1 MTQAEQLPATPAK
14 KRASPIGWLV
24 GLLFWVALPLALGI
38 WLSGLYVQKP
48 QVGIIR
54 LNSDIWSLSAE
65 LVVEQINLARQ
76 NPRLRAVVVQIDSP
90 GGEVVAT
97 QTIYLSLLNLRQ
109 QMPVVGSI
117 DTIAASGGYYSAMA
131 VEPLYAKPSSTV
143 GNVGVWGYYPPVI
156 GVNDAVLASGPFKL
170 TASNAAEFER
180 EIEGI
185 KREFL
190 EVVRSQRG
198 ERLQIAISDLA
209 QGLAYPGRTALAYG
223 MIDELG
229 SFQDALDKAAAL
241 AGLQE
246 YETIDLEA
254 LAIADYFESEYP
266 HFPWY
271 GAPDPE
277 TGERALPPGLYLLY
291 DIRLG
296 STR

>member
-1 MTQAEQLPATPAK
+1 MTVAEKLPVSPPK
-14 KRASPIGWLV
+14 KRPSPVWWVV

-38 WLSGLYVQKP
+38 WLSGVYVQKP

-54 LNSDIWSLSAE
+54 LNTDIYVQSAE
-65 LVVEQINLARQ
+65 FVMEQINVARK
-76 NPRLRAVVVQIDSP
+76 NPRIQAVVVQIDSP
-90 GGEVVAT
+90 GGEVAAT
-97 QTIYLSLLNLRQ
+97 QTIYLGLLDLRQ
-109 QMPVVGSI
+109 KMPVVGSI
-117 DTIAASGGYYSAMA
+117 DSIAASGAYYSAMA

-170 TASNAAEFER
+170 TASNAESFER

-198 ERLQIAISDLA
+198 QRLKIATEDLA
-209 QGLAYPGRTALAYG
+209 QGLAYPGRTALELG
-223 MIDELG
+223 LIDQLG
-229 SFQDALDKAAAL
+229 SFQDALDKAAEM
-241 AGLQE
+241 AGLE
-246 YETIDLEA
+246 DYEVVDLEA
-254 LAIADYFESEYP
+254 LAIKDYLDSEYP
-266 HFPWY
+266 RYPWY

-277 TGERALPPGLYLLY
+277 TGERALPAGLYLLY
-291 DIRLG
+291 DVRLG